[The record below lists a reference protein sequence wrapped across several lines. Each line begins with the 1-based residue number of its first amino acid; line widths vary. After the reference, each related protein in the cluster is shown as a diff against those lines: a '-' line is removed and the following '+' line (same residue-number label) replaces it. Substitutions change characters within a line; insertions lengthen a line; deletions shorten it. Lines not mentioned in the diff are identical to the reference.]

1 MTEDTFKDLCLCGET
16 TKVQFKE
23 SFTSQKEIAKEMIAF
38 ANTKGG
44 VILFGVEDKCG
55 KLVGLSYD
63 EIQVISRELGNAAN
77 EQVRPTIYIET
88 EVVRVE
94 EKHFLICSVEEGKNK
109 PYKNL
114 NGEIWVKQG
123 ADKRRITENSEILAL
138 FQDSGSYQP
147 DAAGVNGT
155 TFNDLDRYA
164 IDEYLQ
170 KVYATTLDGFGGKA
184 EQVLKNIHILNH
196 HGVPTLAGYLF
207 FGKHPEYNCPTCM
220 VKAVSFFGNDLAGT
234 QYRDSKEILGNM
246 PQLYDKSMAFLK
258 ANLHNVQEEGA
269 SFNTLG
275 KLEIAEEVLEEVVQN
290 ALVHRDLLRPAPI
303 RLFVFDDRVEVISP
317 GALAGGLTEED
328 IRNGKTYQ
336 RNPYMATFATNA
348 LYYKGIGSGIVR
360 ILAEYPEI
368 QLENDVSAK
377 EFKVI
382 IERPIQKSDV
392 TTQKGA
398 LKDSDTIQK
407 SDVTTQKGALK
418 DSDTIQKSD
427 VTIQKEALKDS
438 DTIQKSDSTIQ
449 KEALKDSDTI
459 QKSDVTIQKE
469 ALKDSDTIQ
478 KSDSTIQKNLD
489 SSQVSVLNFFREH
502 PKATIDD
509 MVAEL
514 NDLSLGGVK
523 FIIAKLQK
531 KGLLKRVG
539 GRKHGEWQVL

>member
-1 MTEDTFKDLCLCGET
+1 
-16 TKVQFKE
+16 
-23 SFTSQKEIAKEMIAF
+23 
-38 ANTKGG
+38 
-44 VILFGVEDKCG
+44 
-55 KLVGLSYD
+55 
-63 EIQVISRELGNAAN
+63 
-77 EQVRPTIYIET
+77 
-88 EVVRVE
+88 
-94 EKHFLICSVEEGKNK
+94 
-109 PYKNL
+109 
-114 NGEIWVKQG
+114 
-123 ADKRRITENSEILAL
+123 
-138 FQDSGSYQP
+138 
-147 DAAGVNGT
+147 
-155 TFNDLDRYA
+155 
-164 IDEYLQ
+164 
-170 KVYATTLDGFGGKA
+170 
-184 EQVLKNIHILNH
+184 
-196 HGVPTLAGYLF
+196 
-207 FGKHPEYNCPTCM
+207 M

-303 RLFVFDDRVEVISP
+303 RLFVFDNRVEVISP

-382 IERPIQKSDV
+382 IER
-392 TTQKGA
+392 
-398 LKDSDTIQK
+398 TIQK
-407 SDVTTQKGALK
+407 SDVTT
-418 DSDTIQKSD
+418 
-427 VTIQKEALKDS
+427 QKEALKDS

-449 KEALKDSDTI
+449 KSDSATQKGQFEDISTT
-459 QKSDVTIQKE
+459 QKSEIAT
-469 ALKDSDTIQ
+469 
-478 KSDSTIQKNLD
+478 QKNLD
-489 SSQVSVLNFFREH
+489 TTQKKVLEYFKDN
-502 PKATIDD
+502 PKATRVD
-509 MVAEL
+509 AA
-514 NDLSLGGVK
+514 NALGNITEDGVK

>member
-1 MTEDTFKDLCLCGET
+1 
-16 TKVQFKE
+16 
-23 SFTSQKEIAKEMIAF
+23 
-38 ANTKGG
+38 
-44 VILFGVEDKCG
+44 
-55 KLVGLSYD
+55 
-63 EIQVISRELGNAAN
+63 
-77 EQVRPTIYIET
+77 
-88 EVVRVE
+88 
-94 EKHFLICSVEEGKNK
+94 
-109 PYKNL
+109 
-114 NGEIWVKQG
+114 
-123 ADKRRITENSEILAL
+123 
-138 FQDSGSYQP
+138 
-147 DAAGVNGT
+147 
-155 TFNDLDRYA
+155 
-164 IDEYLQ
+164 
-170 KVYATTLDGFGGKA
+170 
-184 EQVLKNIHILNH
+184 
-196 HGVPTLAGYLF
+196 
-207 FGKHPEYNCPTCM
+207 M

-382 IERPIQKSDV
+382 IER
-392 TTQKGA
+392 
-398 LKDSDTIQK
+398 TIQK
-407 SDVTTQKGALK
+407 SDFTT
-418 DSDTIQKSD
+418 
-427 VTIQKEALKDS
+427 QKEALKDS
-438 DTIQKSDSTIQ
+438 DTIQKSDSTTQKSESAIQ
-449 KEALKDSDTI
+449 KGQFEDISTT
-459 QKSDVTIQKE
+459 QKSEIATQKKVLE
-469 ALKDSDTIQ
+469 YFKD
-478 KSDSTIQKNLD
+478 N
-489 SSQVSVLNFFREH
+489 
-502 PKATIDD
+502 PKATRVD
-509 MVAEL
+509 AA
-514 NDLSLGGVK
+514 NALGNITEDGVK

-539 GRKHGEWQVL
+539 GRKHGEWKVLV

>member
-23 SFTSQKEIAKEMIAF
+23 AFTSQKEIAKEMIAF
-38 ANTKGG
+38 ANSKGG
-44 VILFGVEDKCG
+44 VILFGVEDKSG

-77 EQVRPTIYIET
+77 EQVRPTIYIDT
-88 EVVRVE
+88 EVVRMD
-94 EKHFLICSVEEGKNK
+94 EKHFLICSIEEGKNK

-123 ADKRRITENSEILAL
+123 ADKRRITENAEILSL

-155 TFNDLDRYA
+155 TFDDLDRYA
-164 IDEYLQ
+164 IDDYLQ

-184 EQVLKNIHILNH
+184 EQVLKNIHVLNH
-196 HGVPTLAGYLF
+196 NSVPTLAGYLF

-234 QYRDSKEILGNM
+234 QYRDTKEILGNM

-269 SFNTLG
+269 SFNTVG

-290 ALVHRDLLRPAPI
+290 ALVHRDLLRSAPI
-303 RLFVFDDRVEVISP
+303 RILIFDNRVEIISP

-348 LYYKGIGSGIVR
+348 LHYKGIGSGIVR
-360 ILAEYPEI
+360 ILAEYPDI
-368 QLENDVSAK
+368 QLDNDDSAK
-377 EFKVI
+377 EFKVTVWRAKSKD
-382 IERPIQKSDV
+382 ESTTQKSEI
-392 TTQKGA
+392 TTQKGS
-398 LKDSDTIQK
+398 LKDIS
-407 SDVTTQKGALK
+407 TTQKNECA
-418 DSDTIQKSD
+418 TQKSES
-427 VTIQKEALKDS
+427 TTQKDLDATQKKVLEFFKNNPKGTRVEAAN
-438 DTIQKSDSTIQ
+438 
-449 KEALKDSDTI
+449 ALGDITED
-459 QKSDVTIQKE
+459 
-469 ALKDSDTIQ
+469 
-478 KSDSTIQKNLD
+478 
-489 SSQVSVLNFFREH
+489 
-502 PKATIDD
+502 
-509 MVAEL
+509 
-514 NDLSLGGVK
+514 GVK
-523 FIIAKLQK
+523 FVIGKLQQ

-539 GRKHGEWQVL
+539 GRKHGEWQVLI

>member
-196 HGVPTLAGYLF
+196 RGVPTLAGYLF

-360 ILAEYPEI
+360 ILAEYPDI
-368 QLENDVSAK
+368 RLENDVNGK
-377 EFKVI
+377 EFKVTI
-382 IERPIQKSDV
+382 PRTTQKDSLKDSNTIPKTDV
-392 TTQKGA
+392 TTQKDS
-398 LKDSDTIQK
+398 LKDSNTILK
-407 SDVTTQKGALK
+407 TDITTQKDSNTIPKTDITTQK
-418 DSDTIQKSD
+418 DSNTILKALEP
-427 VTIQKEALKDS
+427 IQAEVLRYIMAHPQTTREEIADS
-438 DTIQKSDSTIQ
+438 
-449 KEALKDSDTI
+449 
-459 QKSDVTIQKE
+459 
-469 ALKDSDTIQ
+469 
-478 KSDSTIQKNLD
+478 
-489 SSQVSVLNFFREH
+489 
-502 PKATIDD
+502 IDGI
-509 MVAEL
+509 
-514 NDLSLGGVK
+514 SFGGVK

>member
-1 MTEDTFKDLCLCGET
+1 MTEDIFKDLCLCGET

-155 TFNDLDRYA
+155 TFDDLDRYA

-246 PQLYDKSMAFLK
+246 PQLYDKTMAFLK

-303 RLFVFDDRVEVISP
+303 RLFVFDNRVEVISP

-368 QLENDVSAK
+368 RLENDVNGK
-377 EFKVI
+377 EFKVAI
-382 IERPIQKSDV
+382 PRTIPNVSLKYRN
-392 TTQKGA
+392 TTQKDS
-398 LKDSDTIQK
+398 LKDSNTILK
-407 SDVTTQKGALK
+407 TDVATQKDSLK
-418 DSDTIQKSD
+418 DSNTILKTD
-427 VTIQKEALKDS
+427 VATQEDSLKDS
-438 DTIQKSDSTIQ
+438 NTILKALEPIQAEVLKYIMAHPQATREEIADS
-449 KEALKDSDTI
+449 
-459 QKSDVTIQKE
+459 
-469 ALKDSDTIQ
+469 
-478 KSDSTIQKNLD
+478 
-489 SSQVSVLNFFREH
+489 
-502 PKATIDD
+502 IDGI
-509 MVAEL
+509 
-514 NDLSLGGVK
+514 SFGGVK

-539 GRKHGEWQVL
+539 GRKFGEWLVFI

>member
-360 ILAEYPEI
+360 ILAQYPEI

-382 IERPIQKSDV
+382 IER
-392 TTQKGA
+392 
-398 LKDSDTIQK
+398 TIQK
-407 SDVTTQKGALK
+407 SDVTTQKG
-418 DSDTIQKSD
+418 
-427 VTIQKEALKDS
+427 
-438 DTIQKSDSTIQ
+438 
-449 KEALKDSDTI
+449 ALKDSDTI

>member
-23 SFTSQKEIAKEMIAF
+23 AFTSQKEIAKEMIAF
-38 ANTKGG
+38 ANSKGG
-44 VILFGVEDKCG
+44 VILFGVEDKSG

-77 EQVRPTIYIET
+77 EQVRPTIYIDT
-88 EVVRVE
+88 EVVRIG
-94 EKHFLICSVEEGKNK
+94 EKHFLICSIEEGKNK

-123 ADKRRITENSEILAL
+123 ADKRRITENAEILSL

-155 TFNDLDRYA
+155 TFDDLDRYA
-164 IDEYLQ
+164 IDDYLQ

-196 HGVPTLAGYLF
+196 NSLPTLAGYLF

-234 QYRDSKEILGNM
+234 QYRDTKEILGNM

-269 SFNTLG
+269 SFNTVG
-275 KLEIAEEVLEEVVQN
+275 KLEIAEEVLEEVIQN
-290 ALVHRDLLRPAPI
+290 ALVHRDLLRSAPI
-303 RLFVFDDRVEVISP
+303 RILIFDNRVEIISP
-317 GALAGGLTEED
+317 GALAGGLTEDD

-348 LYYKGIGSGIVR
+348 LHYKGIGSGIVR
-360 ILAEYPEI
+360 ILAEYPDI
-368 QLENDVSAK
+368 QLDNDDSAK
-377 EFKVI
+377 EFKVTVWRAKSKDRSI
-382 IERPIQKSDV
+382 TQKSEIATQKKSLKDKS
-392 TTQKGA
+392 TTQKDECA
-398 LKDSDTIQK
+398 TQK
-407 SDVTTQKGALK
+407 NESTTQKYLDTTQKKVLEFFKNNPKGTRVEAANALG
-418 DSDTIQKSD
+418 DITED
-427 VTIQKEALKDS
+427 
-438 DTIQKSDSTIQ
+438 
-449 KEALKDSDTI
+449 
-459 QKSDVTIQKE
+459 
-469 ALKDSDTIQ
+469 
-478 KSDSTIQKNLD
+478 
-489 SSQVSVLNFFREH
+489 
-502 PKATIDD
+502 
-509 MVAEL
+509 
-514 NDLSLGGVK
+514 GVK
-523 FIIAKLQK
+523 FVIGKLQQ

-539 GRKHGEWQVL
+539 GRKHGEWQVLI